1 MSNFL
6 GIRTWGRKM
15 HTFGTNMYIKTP
27 VDFCEWLTI
36 RAAAT
41 WKTPTRSYPKTL
53 LTHGQTFAA
62 AGLTLLRKIATR
74 FTSLKSNPAHL
85 LKTERNPQ
93 KPVYPAVL
101 TDVIIPGTRDV
112 ANAMGIIL
120 LTPYI

>member
-74 FTSLKSNPAHL
+74 FTSLKSNPAHAARHL
-85 LKTERNPQ
+85 GK
-93 KPVYPAVL
+93 
-101 TDVIIPGTRDV
+101 
-112 ANAMGIIL
+112 L
-120 LTPYI
+120 LTTRIFSKRNATRKNRSIRLY